1 MSLQLMTE
9 KQIIK
14 QPPNTASL
22 PLTHTIAVRPAYK
35 QETQRT
41 LRKCSLNSATFSI

>member
-14 QPPNTASL
+14 QSCNTVS
-22 PLTHTIAVRPAYK
+22 PSLTHTIAVRPAYEQK
-35 QETQRT
+35 T
-41 LRKCSLNSATFSI
+41 LALPY